1 MWAPCIKTLL
11 LVLLLLLLL
20 LLLFIPVQ
28 HLNIIE
34 AESIKGDLQTVVFK
48 EASGGLVLNE
58 LATKYRLGDY

>member
-1 MWAPCIKTLL
+1 M
-11 LVLLLLLLL
+11 LLL